1 MEETKQ
7 KFTGETLM
15 SWKTLEFERHERSR
29 GWYFWMAAIT
39 VALVGWSFWTG
50 NVLFSLIIIMAAI
63 LIFILGEKKPR
74 MMDFSVTN
82 LGIVFGEKFFPYKD
96 IKNFWIA
103 YELPDIKNAYFE
115 MQAITSPRL
124 TIGLD
129 ATNPVEVRSTLL
141 EYIKEDLT
149 RDGEPLSDIIARIF
163 KI

>member
-1 MEETKQ
+1 
-7 KFTGETLM
+7 
-15 SWKTLEFERHERSR
+15 
-29 GWYFWMAAIT
+29 
-39 VALVGWSFWTG
+39 
-50 NVLFSLIIIMAAI
+50 
-63 LIFILGEKKPR
+63 
-74 MMDFSVTN
+74 
-82 LGIVFGEKFFPYKD
+82 
-96 IKNFWIA
+96 
-103 YELPDIKNAYFE
+103 